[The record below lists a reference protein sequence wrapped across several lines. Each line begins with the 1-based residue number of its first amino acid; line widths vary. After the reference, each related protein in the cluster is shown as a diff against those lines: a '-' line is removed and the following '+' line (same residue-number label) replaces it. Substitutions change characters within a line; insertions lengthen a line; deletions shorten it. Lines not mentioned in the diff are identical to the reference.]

1 MSSNPP
7 HHSDPYRHL
16 RKFPINIQMAICLVA
31 AILRRMAAKEAA
43 SQAGLK

>member
-1 MSSNPP
+1 MSSNLP

-31 AILRRMAAKEAA
+31 AILRRMAGKNE
-43 SQAGLK
+43 QI

>member
-1 MSSNPP
+1 MSCNPP

-31 AILRRMAAKEAA
+31 AILRRLAAKEAA
-43 SQAGLK
+43 NQAGLK